1 MGRVLTPEARQL
13 LEKRRESFQAF
24 LAERA
29 PVLSDFAERLELP
42 TPARIATE
50 PTHFLNRVDAF
61 MREQE
66 IDEDDRLW
74 ILTRMGY
81 YIGELLIEKL
91 GGGWFV
97 NEDSDSRYFLHYVVG
112 RFSGASNQ
120 GAMVAPFEVAAHLVA
135 QPPGRSLIDLV
146 LEVEASVCAAGGAGS
161 TVLSKR
167 PPEPS

>member
-1 MGRVLTPEARQL
+1 MTHEERQL
-13 LEKRRESFQAF
+13 LEKRRVSFRAF
-24 LAERA
+24 SAERA

-42 TPARIATE
+42 TPARISTE
-50 PTHFLNRVDAF
+50 PTLFLNRVDAF

-97 NEDSDSRYFLHYVVG
+97 NEDPDSRYFLHYVVG
-112 RFSGASNQ
+112 RFPGASNQ
-120 GAMVAPFEVAAHLVA
+120 GAMVAPFEVAAYLVA

-146 LEVEASVCAAGGAGS
+146 LEVEASVRATGGVGS
-161 TVLSKR
+161 SVLSKR
-167 PPEPS
+167 PPQHS